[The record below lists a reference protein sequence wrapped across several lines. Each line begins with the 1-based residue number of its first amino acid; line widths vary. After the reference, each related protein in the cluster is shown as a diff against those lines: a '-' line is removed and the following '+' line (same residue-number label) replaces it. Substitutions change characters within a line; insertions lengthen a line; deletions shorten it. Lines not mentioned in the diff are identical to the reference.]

1 MVHGLSDSDYL
12 TLLKYKY
19 PSGIPTGINPK
30 EYGALGE
37 AFMSESLCYVKDKP
51 KQASR
56 RLTRKH
62 RGAGKTMKR
71 RASKNKS
78 R

>member
-1 MVHGLSDSDYL
+1 MVHGLSNSDYL

-19 PSGIPTGINPK
+19 PNGVPADINPK

-51 KQASR
+51 KRGSR
-56 RLTRKH
+56 SLTRKH

-71 RASKNKS
+71 RASRNKS